1 MKIKDNILIIFLLIL
16 IMIITAIPSSA
27 EKLTKNDLIG
37 KWTGK
42 IRVNNQ
48 ELDIIINF
56 FAAGQEVKGTI
67 DIPAQNIKDFQLKN
81 IDYKDNE
88 INFEIPA
95 EETGQ
100 FNGEFSDYE
109 IAGEYTQNNLKGR
122 FHLVNK
128 IKKTKK
134 EEEEKNKKEKIT
146 KVDEELKTTEIEKE
160 PDINPPYP
168 ALIIFSDF
176 GKENDDKIK
185 TYQMIRELFIKK
197 GYAVFY
203 YENKTFNFTKS
214 TEKEDFNYNDL
225 VKEAINFLEKISVNP
240 NYDDMHILGEGQGA
254 LLSMAAVEKSKID
267 IESFTFIEPP
277 TGPASKILLD
287 QLYGL
292 QNDLYAETRHI
303 INKLEK
309 GEKVKEISK
318 ELKTFFAPDIQPFLI
333 SWFEYNPLELINN
346 SQKPILIIEK
356 KSKKMPE
363 EIIEKDNVKYTLITD
378 NIFIKEEKT
387 QSIYLNEKFIKNIDD
402 FFNR

>member
-48 ELDIIINF
+48 ELDIIIDF
-56 FAAGQEVKGTI
+56 FAAGQDLKGTI

-81 IDYKDNE
+81 IDYKDKE

-128 IKKTKK
+128 IKKSEK
-134 EEEEKNKKEKIT
+134 EEKKEKEVKST
-146 KVDEELKTTEIEKE
+146 KSYEELKTKKIEKK

-168 ALIIFSDF
+168 ALIIFSGF
-176 GKENDDKIK
+176 GEANDDKIK

-240 NYDDMHILGEGQGA
+240 NYDNMHILGEGQGA
-254 LLSMAAVEKSKID
+254 LLSMAAVEKSEIG
-267 IESFTFIEPP
+267 IETFIFIEPP
-277 TGPASKILLD
+277 TGPASEILLG

-292 QNDLYAETRHI
+292 QNDLYAETRYI

-309 GEKVKEISK
+309 GEKVKEISN
-318 ELKTFFAPDIQPFLI
+318 ELKTFFASDIQPFLI

-363 EIIEKDNVKYTLITD
+363 EIIERNNIKYTLITD

-387 QSIYLNEKFIKNIDD
+387 QSIYLNEKFINNIED
-402 FFNR
+402 FMNM